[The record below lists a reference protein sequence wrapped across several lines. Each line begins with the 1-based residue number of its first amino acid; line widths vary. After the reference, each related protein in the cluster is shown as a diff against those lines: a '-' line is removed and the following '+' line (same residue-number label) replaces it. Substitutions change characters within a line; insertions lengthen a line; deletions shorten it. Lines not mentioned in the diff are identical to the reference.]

1 MVKKKDLKYLNKTY
15 QELFKM
21 KRVLDSCITQEQ
33 FNNCASWCNQIMEKW
48 NFQEQYLSNKA
59 QKIIFNIVINDLDKS
74 YKENLERIK
83 NNIAIET
90 KNSKFKSIFLRCF
103 FSFFYTHHN

>member
-21 KRVLDSCITQEQ
+21 KRVLDSCITQQQ

-48 NFQEQYLSNKA
+48 NFQEQYLSNEAKR
-59 QKIIFNIVINDLDKS
+59 IIFNIVINDLDKS
-74 YKENLERIK
+74 YNENLERIK
-83 NNIAIET
+83 NNTAKEVQNFRPENKVI
-90 KNSKFKSIFLRCF
+90 KGFC
-103 FSFFYTHHN
+103 

>member
-48 NFQEQYLSNKA
+48 DFQEQYLSNEAKR
-59 QKIIFNIVINDLDKS
+59 IIFKIVINDLDKS
-74 YKENLERIK
+74 YNKNLERLK
-83 NNIAIET
+83 NNAAKELN
-90 KNSKFKSIFLRCF
+90 NSRPENKVIKGFC
-103 FSFFYTHHN
+103 

>member
-1 MVKKKDLKYLNKTY
+1 MVKNKDLKYLNKTY

-48 NFQEQYLSNKA
+48 NFQERYLSNEAK
-59 QKIIFNIVINDLDKS
+59 KIIFNIVINDLDKS
-74 YKENLERIK
+74 YNENLERIK
-83 NNIAIET
+83 NNTAKE
-90 KNSKFKSIFLRCF
+90 L
-103 FSFFYTHHN
+103 HNFRPENKVIKGFC

>member
-33 FNNCASWCNQIMEKW
+33 FNNCASWCNQLMEKW
-48 NFQEQYLSNKA
+48 NFQEQYLSNEAKR
-59 QKIIFNIVINDLDKS
+59 IIFKIVINDLDKS
-74 YKENLERIK
+74 YNENLERIK
-83 NNIAIET
+83 NDIAKEVN
-90 KNSKFKSIFLRCF
+90 NSKVENKVIKGFR
-103 FSFFYTHHN
+103 

>member
-15 QELFKM
+15 QELFKI

-33 FNNCASWCNQIMEKW
+33 FNNSAYWCNQIVEKW

-59 QKIIFNIVINDLDKS
+59 KKIIFNIVINDLDKS
-74 YKENLERIK
+74 YNENLERIK
-83 NNIAIET
+83 NNIATEAH
-90 KNSKFKSIFLRCF
+90 NSRPENKVIKGFC
-103 FSFFYTHHN
+103 

>member
-21 KRVLDSCITQEQ
+21 KRVLDSCITQDQ
-33 FNNCASWCNQIMEKW
+33 FNNCASWCNKIMEKW

-59 QKIIFNIVINDLDKS
+59 KKIIFNIVIDDLDKS
-74 YKENLERIK
+74 YNKNLERIK
-83 NNIAIET
+83 NDIAKEIN
-90 KNSKFKSIFLRCF
+90 NSKVENKVIKGFC
-103 FSFFYTHHN
+103 

>member
-48 NFQEQYLSNKA
+48 DFQEQFLSNKA
-59 QKIIFNIVINDLDKS
+59 KKIIFKIVINDLDKS
-74 YKENLERIK
+74 YNKNLERIK
-83 NNIAIET
+83 NNAAKELN
-90 KNSKFKSIFLRCF
+90 NSRPENKVIKGFC
-103 FSFFYTHHN
+103 

>member
-59 QKIIFNIVINDLDKS
+59 KKIIFNIVINDLDKS

-83 NNIAIET
+83 NGIAIET
-90 KNSKFKSIFLRCF
+90 KNSRAENKVIKGFC
-103 FSFFYTHHN
+103 